1 VRPRNTLFLLL
12 VLAAL
17 GAYVYWVELPHE
29 KTEATQKRLLAFDKD
44 AVASIDLQYPDR
56 AMSLARD
63 DHGHWRLTKPIEAD
77 ADDAT
82 VNNLL
87 TAISEAEVSRTLDG
101 VTDKLA
107 SYGLDP
113 AEAAV
118 TLGLKG
124 GTTLPAVK
132 VGKGTQVG
140 FSAYARKDDD
150 NAVLI
155 VGGGLPTGLKK
166 ELKDLRDKAVISFD
180 ESQVQRVVIKRPNE
194 TIAVERQGDPSAET
208 WRITTPGS
216 YPADAA
222 EMRSL
227 LASIRGI
234 RADDFA
240 SDDAAPALA
249 PFGLDQPR
257 LEVSVFVGKDSAQQT
272 LLVGGTKNDPQKK
285 TIYAKRAKR
294 PTVYTIPE
302 YAVKSLDKDLS
313 TLRDKT
319 VLAFDKAKAGKLVVT
334 RKDGTGFT
342 LVKRDGAWHL
352 DAPGEG
358 AERGPAITRFLDDVA
373 TLKGSEIVEEHA
385 ADLGKYGLATPDLL
399 IVVSDESGAKLGTL
413 LGTRGVAPA
422 DPNAP
427 DAKSFATAEGSGVVF
442 GMKPFVYD
450 RIDKKAADMREKPA
464 TPVPSGAVTPGAEGA
479 PPALGDEGAA
489 MPPGA
494 GDARGAHDADDGG
507 DAGDDDGGG
516 DDD

>member
-1 VRPRNTLFLLL
+1 MRPRNTLFLLL

-29 KTEATQKRLLAFDKD
+29 KTQTEEKRLLAFDKD
-44 AVASIDLQYPDR
+44 AVVSIDLTYPDR
-56 AMSLARD
+56 AASLTRD
-63 DHGHWRLTKPIEAD
+63 DQHHWRLTKPIETD

-87 TAISEAEVSRTLDG
+87 TAVAEAQISRTLDG
-101 VTDKLA
+101 VGDKLA

-113 AEAAV
+113 PE
-118 TLGLKG
+118 TMLKLGLKS
-124 GTTLPAVK
+124 GTPLPVLK

-166 ELKDLRDKAVISFD
+166 DLKDLRDKTVITFD
-180 ESQVQRVVIKRPNE
+180 EAQVQRLVLKRPNE
-194 TIAVERQGDPSAET
+194 TITVERQGDADQ
-208 WRITTPGS
+208 WRITTPGT
-216 YPADAA
+216 YPADPA

-234 RADDFA
+234 RADEFA
-240 SDDAAPALA
+240 SDDPSPALA
-249 PFGLDQPR
+249 TYGLDQPR
-257 LEVSVFVGKDSAQQT
+257 LEVSVFVGKDLARQT
-272 LLVGGTKNDPQKK
+272 LLVGATKTDQQKK
-285 TIYAKRAKR
+285 TIYAKREER
-294 PTVYTIPE
+294 PTVYAIPE
-302 YAVKSLDKDLS
+302 YSVKNLDKDLA

-334 RKDGTGFT
+334 RKDGAGFT

-352 DAPGEG
+352 DTPGEG
-358 AERGPAITRFLDDVA
+358 AERAPAITRFIDDAA

-385 ADLGKYGLATPDLL
+385 TDLGKYGLATPDLL

-422 DPNAP
+422 DPNAV
-427 DAKSFATAEGSGVVF
+427 DAKSFASTEGSGIVF
-442 GMKPFVYD
+442 AMKPFVYD
-450 RIDKKAADMREKPA
+450 RVDKKAADMREKPA
-464 TPVPSGAVTPGAEGA
+464 TPVPSGAITPAPEDGA
-479 PPALGDEGAA
+479 PALGDDGAA
-489 MPPGA
+489 EPE
-494 GDARGAHDADDGG
+494 DAG
-507 DAGDDDGGG
+507 DAGDAGG
-516 DDD
+516 DDE